1 MYPYFRV
8 ALLAI
13 VIILVL
19 FVLISWLKL
28 HFLLKN
34 PENQSKELHEL
45 EPQIKPFLKRIS
57 VSAYILIGDAIILIV
72 AEIFRNLFS

>member
-1 MYPYFRV
+1 MYPYFRM

-13 VIILVL
+13 VIILIL

-34 PENQSKELHEL
+34 PENQRKELHEL
-45 EPQIKPFLKRIS
+45 ESQTKSLLKRIS
-57 VSAYILIGDAIILIV
+57 VSAYIIAGGAVILIV
-72 AEIFRNLFS
+72 ADILRNLLS